1 MLRLRFTLRT
11 LVALVAA
18 LAVGLAAFKLIPP
31 WWQYW
36 QSIRTLTG

>member
-1 MLRLRFTLRT
+1 MVRFRLTLRM
-11 LVALVAA
+11 LLSLVAA
-18 LAVGLAAFKLIPP
+18 LAVVAQHQVMPP

>member
-1 MLRLRFTLRT
+1 MLLL
-11 LVALVAA
+11 LVAII
-18 LAVGLAAFKLIPP
+18 AVGLATLKLIPP